1 MNIQDVKKLR
11 DKTQAPVMECKRAL
25 EEAKGNF
32 EKAKE
37 LLNKW
42 GVEKMAKKADR
53 KTEEGIVASYIHAN
67 GKVGSLVSLLC
78 ETDFVARTDEFK
90 KLAKE
95 LAMQAAAMEPKDRD
109 DLIKQAY
116 IRDPKMTV
124 EDLVKQT
131 SAKLGENI
139 RIAAFSRHSI

>member
-1 MNIQDVKKLR
+1 MDINNVKKLR
-11 DKTQAPVMECKRAL
+11 DETQAPVMECKRAL
-25 EEAKGNF
+25 EESKGDF
-32 EKAKE
+32 KKAKE

-53 KTEEGIVASYIHAN
+53 KTEEGAVGSYIHAN
-67 GKVGSLVSLLC
+67 GKVGAIISVLC

-95 LAMQAAAMEPKDRD
+95 LAMQVAAMEPKNTDE
-109 DLIKQAY
+109 LMKQTY
-116 IRDPKMTV
+116 IRDPKMTID
-124 EDLVKQT
+124 DLVKQT

-139 RIAAFSRHSI
+139 RIAAFSKQAI